1 MSELI
6 TTNVSE
12 HIPIILE
19 NVTRNR
25 NDVIGQIETARQ
37 QTEVAQ
43 EQVAS
48 MNTLI
53 AALQVI
59 RDEGLQGK
67 VAARVASNE
76 AAAAE
81 VDSSPSK
88 PAASNEG

>member
-12 HIPIILE
+12 HIPVILE

-25 NDVIGQIETARQ
+25 NDVVGQIETARQ

-81 VDSSPSK
+81 VASSPSK

>member
-25 NDVIGQIETARQ
+25 NDVVGQIETARQ

-53 AALQVI
+53 AALEVI

>member
-53 AALQVI
+53 AALEVI

>member
-12 HIPIILE
+12 HIPVILE

-25 NDVIGQIETARQ
+25 NDVVGQIETARQ

-53 AALQVI
+53 AALEVI